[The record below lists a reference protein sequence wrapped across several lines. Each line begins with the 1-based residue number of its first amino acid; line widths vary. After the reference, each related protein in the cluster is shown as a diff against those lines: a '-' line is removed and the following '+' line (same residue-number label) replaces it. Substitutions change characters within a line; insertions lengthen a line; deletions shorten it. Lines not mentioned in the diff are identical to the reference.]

1 MHVYIICLLSATT
14 ILNFFKYIYVKMH
27 FCTWIKSIE
36 HNFQFAADY
45 ATKHLMKNLINKV
58 IEVKKLHNKD
68 NTIDNEPSVV
78 ISNTPNNLT
87 PQMKTKLN
95 QIESQSPTKTKL
107 NISADDS
114 IINHN
119 KLKQDLLRL
128 KKDEMSSKMIEDVT
142 INPLSYLL
150 RDGTINF
157 SKLLIDEVLAADKL
171 LIEAAKLTYD
181 IAGSI
186 LNHFYLIVLI

>member
-1 MHVYIICLLSATT
+1 
-14 ILNFFKYIYVKMH
+14 
-27 FCTWIKSIE
+27 
-36 HNFQFAADY
+36 
-45 ATKHLMKNLINKV
+45 MKNLINKV
-58 IEVKKLHNKD
+58 IEVKKLHSKD
-68 NTIDNEPSVV
+68 NTTDNEPNAV

-95 QIESQSPTKTKL
+95 QPESQSPTKIKH
-107 NISADDS
+107 NISSDDS

-128 KKDEMSSKMIEDVT
+128 KKNEMSSKTIENVT

-181 IAGSI
+181 IAGSV
-186 LNHFYLIVLI
+186 LNYLYLCVFI